1 MRISDWSSDVCS
13 SDLNVLREADTAM
26 YRSKESGRNRV
37 AFFEASMQTEIEER
51 LALERD
57 LSLAIGTEQL
67 SMYAQAQYDRSGNVV
82 GAELLIRWNHP
93 TRGTV
98 TPSRFIPIAEE
109 TGVILRI
116 GDWTLQQACNTLVQ
130 LEKAGRHYPLR
141 SEERRDGKECVST
154 FK

>member
-82 GAELLIRWNHP
+82 GAELLIRWNQP

-98 TPSRFIPIAEE
+98 TDRKSTRLNSR
-109 TGVILRI
+109 
-116 GDWTLQQACNTLVQ
+116 
-130 LEKAGRHYPLR
+130 H
-141 SEERRDGKECVST
+141 
-154 FK
+154 

>member
-1 MRISDWSSDVCS
+1 
-13 SDLNVLREADTAM
+13 
-26 YRSKESGRNRV
+26 
-37 AFFEASMQTEIEER
+37 
-51 LALERD
+51 
-57 LSLAIGTEQL
+57 
-67 SMYAQAQYDRSGNVV
+67 MYAQAQYDRSGNVV

-130 LEKAGRHYPLR
+130 LEKAGRHYPLSINVSPR
-141 SEERRDGKECVST
+141 QFRQPDFVTRVREIVQESGAPAHRLIFAVTEIGRASCRERGCQYG
-154 FK
+154 

>member
-51 LALERD
+51 LALERY

-67 SMYAQAQYDRSGNVV
+67 SMYAQAHYDRSGNVV
-82 GAELLIRWNHP
+82 GAALLIRWNHP

-98 TPSRFIPIAEE
+98 TLSRLIPIAEE
-109 TGVILRI
+109 TGVIFCIRA
-116 GDWTLQQACNTLVQ
+116 WTFQPAYNTKVK
-130 LEKAGRHYPLR
+130 LEKPVCHYPW
-141 SEERRDGKECVST
+141 SHKVPPT
-154 FK
+154 